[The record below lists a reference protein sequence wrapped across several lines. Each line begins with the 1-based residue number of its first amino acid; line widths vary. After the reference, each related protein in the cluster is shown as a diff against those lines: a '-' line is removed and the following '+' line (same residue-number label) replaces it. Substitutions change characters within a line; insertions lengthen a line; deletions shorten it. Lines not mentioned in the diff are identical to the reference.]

1 MSELAPEEAS
11 LVQKPVMTLSTD
23 IVPARDRF
31 EWWAHRMRQ
40 DVMPTAMASDY
51 ADCFRGRADVSDLSG
66 TAVVALTF
74 SPLAARRSPALIR
87 HHDPE
92 NYYLFAVHGSP
103 IRLEQSGNVT
113 CLTAGDMALFDTS
126 HPLAADFLDHGRQ
139 KRLTLMRLPRASLP
153 LPGGTA
159 DCLLGNT
166 LLTRTPTGALLG
178 QFLSGFREKPAAY
191 GSAELHGLGRIGFE
205 LAVTFLASH
214 IDAEHTLP
222 VETREHVLRAR
233 VGAFIEHNLGDHD
246 LRPATIASY
255 HHISVRT
262 LHQLFQ
268 GQPQKVSAMIR
279 RRRLERC
286 KADLLDPR
294 LRHHTIGDISACWGF
309 RHPADFSRAFR
320 AAYGAP
326 PRDLRHQEFHGHRR
340 T

>member
-1 MSELAPEEAS
+1 
-11 LVQKPVMTLSTD
+11 
-23 IVPARDRF
+23 
-31 EWWAHRMRQ
+31 
-40 DVMPTAMASDY
+40 MPTTMASDH
-51 ADCFRGRADVSDLSG
+51 ADCFRGRIDVSGLSG
-66 TAVVALTF
+66 TTVVALTF
-74 SPLAARRSPALIR
+74 SPLSGRRSPALIR

-92 NYYLFAVHGSP
+92 DYYLFMVHGSP

-139 KRLTLMRLPRASLP
+139 KRVTLMRLPRASLP
-153 LPGGTA
+153 LPGGTT

-178 QFLSGFREKPAAY
+178 QFLSGFRENAAAC
-191 GSAELHGLGRIGFE
+191 GSAELHRLGRIGFD

-214 IDAEHTLP
+214 IDAQHTLP

-233 VGAFIEHNLGDHD
+233 IDAFIEHNLGDRG
-246 LRPATIASY
+246 LRPATIAAH

-268 GQPQKVSAMIR
+268 GQPETVSAMIR

-286 KADLLDPR
+286 KVDLLNPQ
-294 LRHHTIGDISACWGF
+294 LRHHTIGDISARWGF

-326 PRDLRHQEFHGHRR
+326 PRDLRHPESHGPC